1 MSLDLSTVG
10 HQTQPFSFE
19 YDWKTVVLYALG
31 VGATRS
37 ELDFLYEGRGPRVLP
52 TFAVVP
58 SYPAVAA
65 LFEKTRADMTRLVHG
80 GQMIRLHRAIPP
92 AARLETVG
100 HVKGIYDMKKL
111 AQLVIATTTTL
122 AGEPCFDTEW
132 SLLVRDAGGFNGP
145 RPPKADIPRAPDRD
159 PDFTVVSPTSPEQA
173 LLYRLSGDLN
183 PLHADPEFARAVGFA
198 DGPILHGLCTFG
210 IVGRAL
216 ISGLGG
222 DERSIKAFGAQFR
235 RPVWPSEPIKTTGY
249 VLEGGRV
256 ALEAFAG
263 EKPDPVITGAWAEVS
278 PIRGA

>member
-1 MSLDLSTVG
+1 MSLDIHSVG
-10 HQTQPFSFE
+10 ATTDTFVLE
-19 YDWKTVVLYALG
+19 YDWKTLALYALG

-80 GQMIRLHRAIPP
+80 GQVIRLHHAIPP

-145 RPPKADIPRAPDRD
+145 RPPKAEIPRVPERD
-159 PDFTVVSPTSPEQA
+159 PDFTV
-173 LLYRLSGDLN
+173 
-183 PLHADPEFARAVGFA
+183 
-198 DGPILHGLCTFG
+198 
-210 IVGRAL
+210 
-216 ISGLGG
+216 
-222 DERSIKAFGAQFR
+222 
-235 RPVWPSEPIKTTGY
+235 
-249 VLEGGRV
+249 
-256 ALEAFAG
+256 
-263 EKPDPVITGAWAEVS
+263 
-278 PIRGA
+278 